1 MRLWRRTALTRDF
14 TIASRSFHLVLARAL
29 NRAGLV
35 AGYSHV
41 CRRKGCGH
49 REETKDRDL
58 RRCSKCNMKLWP
70 KAIPRPMRFHDLR
83 GTTAT
88 LLARSGVG
96 LVVAQRILRHCDP
109 RLTANI
115 YSRVDLADLQAGIDR
130 LGIPPAAE
138 G

>member
-1 MRLWRRTALTRDF
+1 
-14 TIASRSFHLVLARAL
+14 
-29 NRAGLV
+29 V
-35 AGYSHV
+35 AGYVHV

-49 REETKDRDL
+49 REAAKDADL
-58 RRCSKCNMKLWP
+58 RRCPKCNMKLWP

-96 LVVAQRILRHCDP
+96 LVVAQRILRHSDP

-115 YSRVDLADLQAGIDR
+115 YSRVDLADLQAGIDGLLSR
-130 LGIPPAAE
+130 PQRRRHRGRF